1 MSESGKSDQQDHENL
16 RTVMAFFA
24 FGTLIYNGFSLF
36 ITAAQD
42 ILAGT
47 YIQSSMVLIAC
58 ILPSFVFTLIAPY
71 FVQKISYFARFIALG
86 LALPCGLLILAL
98 AEQVY
103 WKLIGLGIAS
113 VDYSMSEMTV
123 LGLTSFYHEVALTAF
138 SAGTGVGYVITPFYY
153 TALTTWACVSPQIA
167 IVIMA
172 VVSLL
177 IPACYYI
184 MDKKHVKS
192 PSPSSEKHAGVEYTA
207 LDANKDYHLSV
218 QEKFAVIWKMLPD
231 LITIYIAWFS
241 EYLIYVSVV
250 TTLAFP
256 NAPFSTRDHY
266 QYYIFTLTGGEVVGR
281 SYLVILSYIKA
292 DWAEKAKIP
301 CLWGLAIIQVFHLL
315 FFILAVWYRFLP
327 NVWIILLLSFSCG
340 AGIGVF
346 YVNAVAFFKVKFEGP
361 EKEFAMGYLIVA
373 IIAGVLAAALLG
385 LYIEPVLRE
394 HCTMILNNA
403 GLCFTRSHSS
413 YRLTS
418 SC

>member
-1 MSESGKSDQQDHENL
+1 
-16 RTVMAFFA
+16 
-24 FGTLIYNGFSLF
+24 
-36 ITAAQD
+36 
-42 ILAGT
+42 
-47 YIQSSMVLIAC
+47 
-58 ILPSFVFTLIAPY
+58 
-71 FVQKISYFARFIALG
+71 
-86 LALPCGLLILAL
+86 
-98 AEQVY
+98 
-103 WKLIGLGIAS
+103 
-113 VDYSMSEMTV
+113 
-123 LGLTSFYHEVALTAF
+123 
-138 SAGTGVGYVITPFYY
+138 
-153 TALTTWACVSPQIA
+153 
-167 IVIMA
+167 
-172 VVSLL
+172 
-177 IPACYYI
+177 
-184 MDKKHVKS
+184 MDSQRDDKNNS
-192 PSPSSEKHAGVEYTA
+192 R
-207 LDANKDYHLSV
+207 DYHLSV

-241 EYLIYVSVV
+241 KYLVYVSIV

-292 DWAEKAKIP
+292 EWAEKAKIP

-327 NVWIILLLSFSCG
+327 SVWIILLLSFSCG
-340 AGIGVF
+340 AGVGVF

-373 IIAGVLAAALLG
+373 IIAGELAAALLG

-394 HCTMILNNA
+394 HCTMILNNT

-418 SC
+418 SCHVDNSYHVEIPS